1 MSNVVSYKQF
11 FFMRELHKH
20 IKQFE
25 SEGNEESVKKLKKT
39 LRNNLT
45 SINSSAIQA
54 GGGYID
60 DIYTA

>member
-1 MSNVVSYKQF
+1 MSNVVSYTQF
-11 FFMRELHKH
+11 FFMRELQKH

-25 SEGNEESVKKLKKT
+25 SEGNEESVKKLKKI

-54 GGGYID
+54 GGGYRD